1 MLLIDG
7 YNGMEIA
14 QHFLNESLFD
24 FGDVQTH
31 TRQFDKNKYL
41 IINNFLDTDFV
52 NTHFL
57 PEVAHCEQYMHR
69 VKIGSFKKSG
79 SVGSNQI
86 QTTAPH
92 LFELYHSAWMKRFVE
107 QVVGEPLH
115 TCPSSDLHSVA
126 LYYYT
131 EPGDHIGVHYDKS
144 FYRGRRYTVLLGL
157 IQDSIESKLVCY
169 PGSTKLNRKKNPLD
183 VYTHPGTL
191 IIFDGDSLWHEV
203 TPLGKNEKRVILT
216 MEYVTDSRMS
226 WANQWVSTFKDRL
239 LYFGKNK

>member
-1 MLLIDG
+1 M
-7 YNGMEIA
+7 NGSNRMEIA
-14 QHFLNESLFD
+14 QLFSNESVFD
-24 FGDVQTH
+24 AGDVQTH
-31 TRQFDKNKYL
+31 TREFDKNKYL
-41 IINNFLDTDFV
+41 IIDHFINPDFV

-57 PEVAHCEQYMHR
+57 PEVIRCEEHMHR

-79 SVGSNQI
+79 SVGSDQI
-86 QTTAPH
+86 QTMAPH

-115 TCPSSDLHSVA
+115 ACPSSDLHSVA

-157 IQDSIESKLVCY
+157 IQDSVQSKLVCY

-183 VYTHPGTL
+183 VYTHPGKL
-191 IIFDGDSLWHEV
+191 VVFDGDSLWHEV
-203 TPLGKNEKRVILT
+203 TPLGENEKRVILT
-216 MEYVTDSRMS
+216 MEYVTDSRMTLG
-226 WANQWVSTFKDRL
+226 NKWVSNFKDRL
-239 LYFGKNK
+239 LYFGKRK